1 MSYRLTGFMRFIE
14 IWNVWFQDLYWSFMW
29 WLHSCRFPL
38 RRRMKALSSESM
50 ESGRWGVGLMQ
61 KMDPT
66 WSNIQC
72 ILRFGCTVLTKATV
86 MVTTC
91 NNLVGAMNS
100 WSDLWSAGNSCQAW
114 ICEIRWTLT
123 SQTVLQNK
131 WMRLALT
138 AELVP
143 LRRWKFSMTECWPK
157 SLLSNAWWKLGSS
170 FYRVESY
177 GVYYQKPCC
186 LFFFQVSSESRFTQ
200 RGLGFF

>member
-1 MSYRLTGFMRFIE
+1 
-14 IWNVWFQDLYWSFMW
+14 
-29 WLHSCRFPL
+29 
-38 RRRMKALSSESM
+38 
-50 ESGRWGVGLMQ
+50 
-61 KMDPT
+61 
-66 WSNIQC
+66 
-72 ILRFGCTVLTKATV
+72 
-86 MVTTC
+86 
-91 NNLVGAMNS
+91 MNS
-100 WSDLWSAGNSCQAW
+100 CWSDLWSAGNSCQAW

-143 LRRWKFSMTECWPK
+143 LRRWKFSMTECWRK

-186 LFFFQVSSESRFTQ
+186 LFFFQVSSESRFSSRPREGSVSFSQTCQ
-200 RGLGFF
+200 LFGWICFPPGWRITTSIKKTHLHIGLSVDILQKVVGHLARMKRRIF